1 MNIAILFVALEFS
14 NKITEVVAN
23 SKGKIEE
30 IDKALKNLEEFKSS
44 KEVESIT
51 GINTSKP
58 KEFAVGKITVD
69 TSALYKDAK
78 EILDKVKA
86 NLEILKDPA
95 KSVVED
101 GGKPEEKKE
110 GEEEKDPKK
119 AK

>member
-69 TSALYKDAK
+69 TSTLYKDAK
-78 EILDKVKA
+78 KVLDEIKA
-86 NLEILKDPA
+86 NLLLLADPS
-95 KSVVED
+95 KSLVED